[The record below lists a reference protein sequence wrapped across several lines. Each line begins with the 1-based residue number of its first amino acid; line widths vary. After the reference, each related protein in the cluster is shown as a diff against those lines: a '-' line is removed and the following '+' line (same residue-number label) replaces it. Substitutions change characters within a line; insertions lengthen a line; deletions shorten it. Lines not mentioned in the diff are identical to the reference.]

1 MRYLLT
7 TAIMFLI
14 IGCVETQ
21 TPQRVT
27 YTKPTRNNT
36 AVQKEAL
43 VVGVSNYKGVK
54 DDLDGVKKDVVN
66 MTKLFREWG
75 FNVTTITD
83 EESMRL
89 EQYLQRFSSN
99 LDSNDKFIFYYSGH
113 GSHTKDES
121 GDEDDGED
129 EALVLSDGMKNKLFI
144 DDALFGY
151 LNSIKAQKMVMLDSC
166 HSGTA
171 FKAFGDQPKPKSLI
185 NDVKHL
191 IKVIKTKIFD
201 KEQSDIN
208 SGEFVVFSA
217 SQDNEQS
224 LDTKR
229 GGMFTKAFYKQFQGK
244 DGKNIRMMN
253 LRGAIATEIK
263 ARCAESNSKT
273 HHPNISASSNK
284 LKYKTLGEFLGL

>member
-1 MRYLLT
+1 MKYLLIT
-7 TAIMFLI
+7 LAVLFS
-14 IGCVETQ
+14 GCVETKA
-21 TPQRVT
+21 PQKVT

-43 VVGVSNYKGVK
+43 IVGVSDYEGVK

-66 MTKLFREWG
+66 MKKLFGEWG
-75 FNVTTITD
+75 FHVTTITNSD
-83 EESMRL
+83 SMRL
-89 EQYLQRFSSN
+89 EEYLQHFSSS

-129 EALVLSDGMKNKLFI
+129 EALVLSNGVENRLFL
-144 DDALFGY
+144 DDSLFGY

-191 IKVIKTKIFD
+191 IKVIKTKIFE

-208 SGEFVVFSA
+208 SGEYIVFSA

-224 LDTKR
+224 LDTKN
-229 GGMFTKAFYKQFQGK
+229 GGMFTTAFYKQFQGK

-263 ARCAESNSKT
+263 ARCADSNSKT
-273 HHPNISASSNK
+273 HHPNISASSDK
-284 LKYKTLGEFLGL
+284 LKYKTLGEFLKL